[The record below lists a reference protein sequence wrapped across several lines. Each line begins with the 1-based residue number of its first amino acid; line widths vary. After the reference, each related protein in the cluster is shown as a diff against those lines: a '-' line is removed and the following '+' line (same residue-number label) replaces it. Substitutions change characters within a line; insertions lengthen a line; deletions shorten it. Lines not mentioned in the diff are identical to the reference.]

1 MKTKIAFS
9 LFFFIFSFSVFA
21 QEKTNEQMAEEMT
34 KHMKS
39 QIDFNDENYDKIY
52 QINLDFVSQ
61 TAELKSDTQL
71 GKIEKVKKLKE
82 LDENRDK
89 QLKEVLTEE
98 EYKKFQD
105 NKSENKKTMKERFG
119 QSRK

>member
-1 MKTKIAFS
+1 MNTKIALS
-9 LFFFIFSFSVFA
+9 LFFFIFSFSIFA

-52 QINLDFVSQ
+52 KINLDFVSQ
-61 TAELKSDTQL
+61 TAELKSDNQM

-89 QLKEVLTEE
+89 QLKGVLTEE
-98 EYKKFQD
+98 EYKKFQN
-105 NKSENKKTMKERFG
+105 NKSENKKTMKEKFG